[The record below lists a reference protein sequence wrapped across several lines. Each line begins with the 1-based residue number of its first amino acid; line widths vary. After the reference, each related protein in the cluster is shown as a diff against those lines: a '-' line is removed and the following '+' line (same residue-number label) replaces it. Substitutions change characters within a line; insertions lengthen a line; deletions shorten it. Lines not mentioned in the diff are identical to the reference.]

1 MRVLVPYLISDALL
15 ISSSVAETDQ
25 PEWVSDTSYAADTLV
40 MRASRHRVYR
50 RITAGGG
57 TTPPEADTTVWQD
70 IGPTSRW
77 AMFDGAVGTA
87 TTASGS
93 ISVSLAIPGPTD
105 DVVLLGVAGSSV
117 SVTAPG
123 ASRTVSVSNGIA
135 RISGLGA
142 GAGTMQITVSG
153 GSSVAVGSCLVG
165 TYSDLGEVIDRA
177 QLGIVDKSRKEFDA
191 WGRPELVRRSFQRRQ
206 QFPFVFD
213 TSAFDAVAGALA
225 AVRSQAVLWEGVPWL
240 DATVIY
246 GLCRDWSLT
255 RSSADKSRGTV
266 TIESL
271 SMGVAS

>member
-15 ISSSVAETDQ
+15 LSSSVAETDQ
-25 PEWVSDTSYAADTLV
+25 PEWVSGASYAADALA
-40 MRASRHRVYR
+40 MRAARHRVYR

-57 TTPPEADTTVWQD
+57 TTPPEADPTVWQD

-77 AMFDGAVGTA
+77 AMFDGAVGTS

-93 ISVSLAIPGPTD
+93 ISVSLSIPGPSD

-117 SVTAPG
+117 SVAATG
-123 ASRTVSVSNGIA
+123 ASRTASVSNGVA
-135 RISGLGA
+135 RITGLGA
-142 GAGTMQITVSG
+142 SAGTMQITVSG

-165 TYSDLGEVIDRA
+165 TYSDLGDVVDRA

-206 QFPFVFD
+206 QFQFVFD

-246 GLCRDWSLT
+246 GMCRDWSLT
-255 RSSADKSRGTV
+255 RSSSEKSRGTV

>member
-15 ISSSVAETDQ
+15 LSSSVPEADQ
-25 PEWVSDTSYAADTLV
+25 PEWVSGATYAADVLT
-40 MRASRHRVYR
+40 MRAARHRVYR

-70 IGPTSRW
+70 IGPTARW

-87 TTASGS
+87 TAASGS
-93 ISVSLAIPGPTD
+93 ISVSLAIPGPAD
-105 DVVLLGVAGSSV
+105 DLVLLGVAGSSV

-123 ASRTVSVSNGIA
+123 ASRAASVSNGVA
-135 RISGLGA
+135 RITGLGA
-142 GAGTMQITVSG
+142 TAGTMQITVSG
-153 GSSVAVGSCLVG
+153 GSSVAVGSCLIG
-165 TYSDLGEVIDRA
+165 TYSNLGEVVDKA

-191 WGRPELVRRSFQRRQ
+191 WGRPELVRRGFQRRQ
-206 QFPFVFD
+206 QFPIIFD
-213 TSAFDAVAGALA
+213 TSAFDAVASALA

-246 GLCRDWSLT
+246 GMCRDWSLT

-271 SMGVAS
+271 SMGVTS